1 MTRRLFPFL
10 LPALVLFG
18 AGCLPETPG
27 ELGNGSFTYFCASDD
42 DLACQNDLFG
52 ASGVPDAIAVGAH
65 FDLRFDPDGAA
76 STATLTPASRSIL
89 STELGL
95 GTDTTG
101 FRFTA
106 PGTVAILAKDGAQ
119 VIDFVHVT
127 GAALD
132 RITVTDRAGN
142 QVNGISLSSSS
153 FGETL
158 TASPR
163 DDLGQ
168 ILAGA
173 MQYAWASSD
182 EDVVSVSQGF
192 DPNEISLIPGSSG
205 KATITVTVQG
215 VQTSIP
221 VTVGTVGGAP

>member
-1 MTRRLFPFL
+1 MTRRLSSFL
-10 LPALVLFG
+10 LPALLVG
-18 AGCLPETPG
+18 SAGCLPATQG
-27 ELGNGSFTYFCASDD
+27 ELGNGDFTYFCASDD

-65 FDLRFDPDGAA
+65 FDLRFDPDGPS
-76 STATLTPASRSIL
+76 STAVIVPASRAIL

-101 FRFTA
+101 FRFTS
-106 PGTVAILAKDGAQ
+106 PGTVAVLAKSGGR
-119 VIDFVHVT
+119 VLDFVHVT
-127 GAALD
+127 GALLD
-132 RITVTDRAGN
+132 RVTITDRLGN
-142 QVNGISLSSSS
+142 EVKSLSISTSD

-173 MQYAWASSD
+173 MTYTWSSSD
-182 EDVVSVSQGF
+182 ESVVRLQKGF
-192 DPNEISLIPGSSG
+192 DPNEIDLDPGSPG
-205 KATITVTVQG
+205 QAIITVSVQG
-215 VQTSIP
+215 QKTDIP
-221 VTVGTVGGAP
+221 VTVGGAP